1 MFYIIYGDDNYRCHE
16 TLTGIKA
23 QLGGDDLNEINTT
36 VLNGRRLSVK
46 ELSEVCDAVPFLSSN
61 RLVIVEGLLKRFQA
75 GEKQSRSNGNGDD
88 NGQTLK
94 EWQVMA
100 DYIKG
105 MPKTTALVLFES
117 DMDPKAGNS
126 LLKTL
131 SPLADKVFQ
140 LNEMKGKELTAW
152 IKDCTV
158 KNKGRIS
165 ASAVSLLA
173 DYIGGD
179 LWLLTGELNKLITYC
194 GDREISDRDVREI
207 TSFARED
214 NIFAL
219 VDSILDGRT
228 KEAQIM
234 LHRMLKYGT
243 AAQQILVMI
252 ERQLSIILRLKDM
265 GSNVNQQEMKERL
278 GLHPRY
284 PLEKTLRQSKAFPLP
299 RLRKAFHCLLDTDIA
314 IKTGKYDDD
323 LALDLMILELCKN

>member
-23 QLGGDDLNEINTT
+23 QLGGEDLNEINTT
-36 VLNGRRLSVK
+36 VLNGRRLSTK
-46 ELSEVCDAVPFLSSN
+46 ELSEVCDAVPFLSSS
-61 RLVIVEGLLKRFQA
+61 RLVIVEGLLKRFHA

-88 NGQTLK
+88 TGQFK

-100 DYIKG
+100 DYIKR
-105 MPKTTALVLFES
+105 MPKTTILVLFES
-117 DMDPKAGNS
+117 DMDPKASNPLFKS
-126 LLKTL
+126 LC
-131 SPLADKVFQ
+131 PLADKVFE
-140 LNEMKGKELTAW
+140 LNELKGKELTSW
-152 IKDCTV
+152 IKGCTI
-158 KNKGRIS
+158 KNKGKIS

-194 GDREISDRDVREI
+194 GDREISDKDVRDI

-243 AAQQILVMI
+243 AAQQIMVMI
-252 ERQLSIILRLKDM
+252 ERQLSIILRVKDM
-265 GSNVNQQEMKERL
+265 EPNVNQQEMKERL

-284 PLEKTLRQSKAFPLP
+284 PLDKTLRQAKAFPLP

-314 IKTGKYDDD
+314 IKTGKYEDD